1 MKPTPPS
8 TPPPDIHIRC
18 TYADRIK
25 LVGNLKFPENIRPD
39 MTIHSGKYQSRSGL
53 ILKISPSWIS
63 MHEYEYTIGS
73 CKGLCFTEQNI
84 IFILAIINT
93 IPHNGNFID
102 LLQAFQSMGYH
113 LQQDLAIIEF
123 FEPRLKQHLLIKQGF
138 ISLQKITLYSGY
150 PSLGETA
157 SGVIKSWKNMEG
169 EK

>member
-1 MKPTPPS
+1 MTSPLSPIIVDMFCGAGGESCGIKQA
-8 TPPPDIHIRC
+8 
-18 TYADRIK
+18 ADAA
-25 LVGNLKFPENIRPD
+25 NLD
-39 MTIHSGKYQSRSGL
+39 
-53 ILKISPSWIS
+53 IS
-63 MHEYEYTIGS
+63 MYAINHW
-73 CKGLCFTEQNI
+73 EQ
-84 IFILAIINT
+84 AIETHQANFPAAEHICRDIQDINPSDI

-150 PSLGETA
+150 LSLGETA